1 MKKITKI
8 AFACMAL
15 GIAGMAQGAESYP
28 AKPITLV
35 IGFPPGGGA
44 DNVGRVY
51 ANGLSKLLKQPVV
64 IENRPGAGSTIAA
77 TQVAKSKPD
86 GYTLYLGNSSVMG
99 SDSVLYNVSY
109 TAEDFMPVAQLTIAP
124 MILIASKKSGISSVK
139 DLLQRAKKAPNTIN
153 VASSGNGV
161 ITHLAAV
168 EFMGVSKTKFM
179 HIPFKGGAA
188 ATQSVA
194 AGDTD
199 ISFATAPSARTAI
212 DTGKAIGLGITT
224 AKPSGIIPQ
233 YQPISGSEVSGY
245 NIANWWGIFVPKG
258 TPKEVVDVL
267 FTATNQVLA
276 DKNVQQTLASSY
288 EEVAPSKSVEEFVK
302 FARQEGEQGLRLA
315 KESRATAN

>member
-1 MKKITKI
+1 MKTKMNMLL
-8 AFACMAL
+8 ACLAL
-15 GIAGMAQGAESYP
+15 GVAGAAQAADYP
-28 AKPITLV
+28 SKPITLV

-44 DNVGRVY
+44 DSVGRVY

-64 IENRPGAGSTIAA
+64 IENKPGAGSTIAA
-77 TQVAKSKPD
+77 GQVARAAAD

-109 TAEDFMPVAQLTIAP
+109 TPLDFRPVARLTTAP
-124 MILIASKKSGISSVK
+124 MILIASKKSGIASVK
-139 DLLQRAKKAPNTIN
+139 DLVERAKKAPGTIN

-168 EFMGVSKTKFM
+168 EFMNVSGVNLM

-194 AGDTD
+194 AGETD
-199 ISFATAPSARTAI
+199 ISFATAPSARAAI

-224 AKPSGIIPQ
+224 TSPSSVIPE
-233 YQPISGSEVSGY
+233 YRPIADLGVPGY
-245 NIANWWGIFVPKG
+245 NISNWWGIFVPKG
-258 TPKEVVDVL
+258 TPDSVVDVL
-267 FTATNQVLA
+267 FRATNEVLA
-276 DKNVQQTLASSY
+276 DESVKRSLATSF
-288 EEVAPSKSVEEFVK
+288 EEVTPSKSVEEFVE
-302 FARQEGEQGLRLA
+302 FARKEGAQGLRLA